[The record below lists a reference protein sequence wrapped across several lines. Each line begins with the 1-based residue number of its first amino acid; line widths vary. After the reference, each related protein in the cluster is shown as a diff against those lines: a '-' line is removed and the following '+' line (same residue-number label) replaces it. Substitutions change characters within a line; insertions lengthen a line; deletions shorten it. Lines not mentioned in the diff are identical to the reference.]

1 MHRLPASML
10 SIALFC
16 APLAVSAQVY
26 TWTDAHGT
34 VHYADAPPAHG
45 AHYKNLRIPGATAVS
60 APPPE
65 AGTTDNNDSATTTA
79 TRRLPDTPAHRGK
92 LCDNLKVNMKLL
104 EKNGPV
110 VVRDKHGKNQLL
122 SRQDRADE
130 LARERQAYQA
140 NCME

>member
-45 AHYKNLRIPGATAVS
+45 AHYKNLPIPGATAVS
-60 APPPE
+60 APTPE
-65 AGTTDNNDSATTTA
+65 ADAADTDSATATA
-79 TRRLPDTPAHRGK
+79 TRRQPDTPANRGK

-104 EKNGPV
+104 EKTGPV
-110 VVRDKHGKNQLL
+110 VMRDKHGKNQLL
-122 SRQDRADE
+122 SKQDRADE
-130 LARERQAYQA
+130 LARERQTYQA
-140 NCME
+140 HCTG